1 MRELDK
7 QKEGENMDNLFDIIP
22 NSFFN
27 PLASNSNYRINSA
40 LFRFIYEQ
48 YDNEISYRIK
58 RNVLRDELAYF
69 ISDNNEELVIDDD
82 NMSKSYQDI
91 ASDYLRKF
99 ASKDVG
105 WLEEEFDDSTFEKYV
120 VITEEGV
127 LLAELLI
134 RLERPEREEFS
145 SYIYN
150 IYNTLMNEEQWN
162 GDPYVWALKNVYRN
176 AKAVSKSLKKMSTYI
191 RKTIEKLMKEVS
203 YESLT
208 ENIIAYCDG
217 NFIKEYARLTKPQN
231 NIHIYRGKIISML
244 EQMQADMT
252 IYDLM
257 KIGCVNEEDVD
268 EWEAEEKIDIM
279 LSSIKKFLKDDYLRI
294 MADIKHKLN
303 LYITMALGR
312 LRYLKNHEVD
322 MRGNVERTLK
332 YILEEMNELGM
343 KEDMPEETA
352 ELIRIYQNKYI
363 DVLSIQHPRYRR
375 RVQQQSATEID
386 GLTEEDINEIRKIYE
401 REARNPYSKKI
412 TKQYLKNLMGNKS
425 VVRCQDVPLDSKED
439 LLMILSSV
447 AYAEE
452 NGFKVEQEEGYFE
465 VGNMILKSFSI
476 SEVDK

>member
-1 MRELDK
+1 M
-7 QKEGENMDNLFDIIP
+7 GNVFDIIP

-48 YDNEISYRIK
+48 YDNEISYRIR

-69 ISDNNEELVIDDD
+69 IAENFEELIADSE
-82 NMSKSYQDI
+82 NTSKSYQDI

-120 VITEEGV
+120 VITEQGV

-134 RLERPEREEFS
+134 RLERPERDEFS
-145 SYIYN
+145 SYMYN

-162 GDPYVWALKNVYRN
+162 SDPYVGALKNVYRN
-176 AKAVSKSLKKMSTYI
+176 AKSLSKSLKKMSTYI

-217 NFIKEYARLTKPQN
+217 EFIKEYARLTKPQN
-231 NIHIYRGKIISML
+231 NIHVYRSKIIGKL
-244 EQMQADMT
+244 DQMEADES
-252 IYDLM
+252 IYELM
-257 KIGCVNEEDVD
+257 IIGCVNEEDIE
-268 EWEAEEKIDIM
+268 EWDAEEKIDVM
-279 LSSIKKFLKDDYLRI
+279 FSTIKKFLKDDYSRI
-294 MADIKHKLN
+294 IADIKHKLN

-332 YILEEMNELGM
+332 YLLDEMNDLGI
-343 KEDMPEETA
+343 KDEMPEEMA
-352 ELIRIYQNKYI
+352 ELVRIYQNRYV
-363 DVLSIQHPRYRR
+363 DVLSIQQPRTRR
-375 RVQQQSATEID
+375 RVQKQSVTEID
-386 GLTEEDINEIRKIYE
+386 LLTDDDINEMRKLHE
-401 REARNPYSKKI
+401 REAKNPYSKKI
-412 TKQYLKNLMGNKS
+412 TKQYIKTLIGNKGVIYS
-425 VVRCQDVPLDSKED
+425 KDVPLNSKED

-452 NGFKVEQEEGYFE
+452 NGFKVEQQDGYFE
-465 VGNMILKSFSI
+465 IENMILKSFYI
-476 SEVDK
+476 SEVK